1 MVRATV
7 AACILLLAPASPAHA
22 LLEPL
27 VVDQE
32 QIFEI
37 TWKVGEFEGRPQLS
51 GRIDNAS
58 FFGASKIQL
67 LVDQLDASGRI
78 VGQQLA
84 WLGVVLLPGERSYFD
99 VPVPDAKA
107 PYNVRV
113 YAWVRSFGTRP
124 K

>member
-1 MVRATV
+1 MVRAIV
-7 AACILLLAPASPAHA
+7 AASVLLLAQASAAHA
-22 LLEPL
+22 LLEPI
-27 VVDQE
+27 VVDQA
-32 QIFEI
+32 QIFEV
-37 TWKVGEFEGRPQLS
+37 TWRVGEFEGRPQLS

-58 FFGASKIQL
+58 VYGASKIQL

>member
-1 MVRATV
+1 MVRAIV
-7 AACILLLAPASPAHA
+7 AACVALLVHAPAAHA

-37 TWKVGEFEGRPQLS
+37 TWKIGYFEGQPQLN

-58 FFGASKIQL
+58 FFGATKIQL
-67 LVDQLDASGRI
+67 LVDQFDPSGRI
-78 VGQQLA
+78 IGQQLA

-107 PYNVRV
+107 QYNVRV